1 MRTSV
6 TLRANVRKTTR
17 HSAGATLL
25 AAGLAFFVTAA
36 CDSTP
41 PKPAAEAAKPAEPAV
56 PPEVLAAARGAYGPD
71 AEVLGYGTFFNA
83 GGSQA
88 LVIRR
93 LTAAVQPPGAA
104 RDTRA
109 AAAPPSSPNHG
120 DETAA
125 DVIHVSILTRGA
137 DGTNWQEAFRAD
149 EHLKNKRGYMTG
161 APAAPVPAWH
171 MVYEQTPDDGFRL
184 EFTPLDLASGSK
196 QATVRVAWNPKR
208 QEYDSMDASGT
219 KFLEPRTT
227 PGGNAVRMK
236 P

>member
-1 MRTSV
+1 MRTPV
-6 TLRANVRKTTR
+6 NLGANVRKTTR
-17 HSAGATLL
+17 HSASAPLL
-25 AAGLAFFVTAA
+25 AAILALFAAAA

-41 PKPAAEAAKPAEPAV
+41 PKPTTEAAKPAEPAV

-93 LTAAVQPPGAA
+93 LTVAVHPAGAA
-104 RDTRA
+104 P
-109 AAAPPSSPNHG
+109 AAAPPSSPNHEA
-120 DETAA
+120 ETAA
-125 DVIHVSILTRGA
+125 DVIHVSILKRDA

-149 EHLKNKRGYMTG
+149 EHLKNQRGYMTG

-171 MVYEQTPDDGFRL
+171 LVYEQTPDDGFKL
-184 EFTPLDLASGSK
+184 EFTLLALSSGSK
-196 QATVRVAWNPKR
+196 QARVRVAWNPKR
-208 QEYDSMDASGT
+208 QEYDSLDASGT

-227 PGGNAVRMK
+227 PGGDAVLVK
-236 P
+236 PR